1 MTETVAKIII
11 PIVAV
16 AVSGALAFFTAR
28 TMARVQT
35 RRQQRLDYLV
45 GAYRS
50 LVDCAHRQEWT
61 PERATAFEKA
71 MADVFLFGNVD
82 HIAAAKE
89 VREGMATVGEASLD
103 GLLIALRAGLRR
115 ELGLSPDHSGGV
127 PVIRISAGSDSVRPP
142 ASQRRR
148 QG

>member
-1 MTETVAKIII
+1 MTETVAKIIV

-28 TMARVQT
+28 IMARVQT
-35 RRQQRLDYLV
+35 RRQQRLDYLL

-50 LVDCAHRQEWT
+50 LVDCAHRPEWT
-61 PERATAFEKA
+61 SERATAFEKA
-71 MADVFLFGNVD
+71 MADVFLFGDAD
-82 HIAAAKE
+82 HIQAAKD

-115 ELGLSPDHSGGV
+115 ELGLTADHSGGV
-127 PVIRISAGSDSVRPP
+127 PVIRISAGSDPVQSP
-142 ASQRRR
+142 ASRRR
-148 QG
+148 R